1 MIATSSQLVR
11 ELSALDDN
19 FVLVEY
25 GGKEYVIDCISHSKT
40 SSDIDYSSHL
50 LLKIRDGGDGYIKR

>member
-1 MIATSSQLVR
+1 MIATSSQLAR
-11 ELSALDDN
+11 ELSAFDDN

-25 GGKEYVIDCISHSKT
+25 GGKEYVIDCIGHSKT